1 MQYPVVSPS
10 PTSCTVQRDLSE
22 FLNRLLEMERLATA
36 HEWWMYGRVLPEARQ
51 IFELIS
57 LLAAARAELFGLLKS
72 TGFPQL
78 ADIEH
83 LGASELIFTSP
94 FANDLGW
101 AQTHREESLQVFRL
115 AASSVPVLLVEAAR
129 IVNRLDGNVSGTP
142 AHRGEISHHRATDR
156 GTHVR
161 DGLLD
166 RARG

>member
-1 MQYPVVSPS
+1 MQYTVVSPS

-36 HEWWMYGRVLPEARQ
+36 HEWWMYGRVLPEARR
-51 IFELIS
+51 IIELIS

-78 ADIEH
+78 ADFEH
-83 LGASELIFTSP
+83 LGASELIFASP

-115 AASSVPVLLVEAAR
+115 AASSVRCCRWRQRASSTVLTGTSAAPRPTGVKSR
-129 IVNRLDGNVSGTP
+129 ITARLTESRTFAMDY
-142 AHRGEISHHRATDR
+142 
-156 GTHVR
+156 
-161 DGLLD
+161 
-166 RARG
+166 